1 MSEKKFLSWVGFT
14 NSEKSP
20 KQEVAASESASSAN
34 STHSSPL
41 ERIRQLEAQIAD
53 LRARRDITSLTKEE
67 FEILATETAMNL
79 IKTAQSREAKAAA
92 IASKAMN
99 DATRSA
105 TAAINDAQSKVKEM
119 LSGAQTHAEKV
130 LSTAQ
135 AQAQEAISRAQTQ
148 AEALAESKRREAT
161 ATTTAAK
168 REAERL
174 VQEATSEIANFRG
187 WLSTAISESERLHRI
202 QTQSLNAAEEAIKQT
217 RSRLHEAFEKLE
229 KLGEQIS
236 ANLTEDH
243 RPLAPTFTRSST
255 AKTKSEKGSAELA
268 KKPAATSR
276 KKSATSTRKA
286 TDRKSSASR
295 SAKAKRK

>member
-1 MSEKKFLSWVGFT
+1 
-14 NSEKSP
+14 
-20 KQEVAASESASSAN
+20 
-34 STHSSPL
+34 
-41 ERIRQLEAQIAD
+41 
-53 LRARRDITSLTKEE
+53 
-67 FEILATETAMNL
+67 
-79 IKTAQSREAKAAA
+79 
-92 IASKAMN
+92 
-99 DATRSA
+99 
-105 TAAINDAQSKVKEM
+105 M

-187 WLSTAISESERLHRI
+187 WLSTAISESKRLHRI

-255 AKTKSEKGSAELA
+255 AKTESEKGSAELA

-286 TDRKSSASR
+286 TDTKSSASR